1 MRRAQHTNSLASY
14 HEGKTQSFT
23 RRAQEILGV
32 IARLGPVTD
41 RAVRD
46 ALGFPDMNA
55 VRPRITELIEDGVL
69 AEHGTMLDPTTNRN
83 VRVVHINRPRFDVQT
98 EMVLGGAA

>member
-14 HEGKTQSFT
+14 HEGKTQAFT

-32 IARLGPVTD
+32 ISRLGPVTD

-55 VRPRITELIEDGVL
+55 DGVL

-83 VRVVHINRPRFDVQT
+83 VRVVHINRPRYDVQT
-98 EMVLGGAA
+98 EMALGGAV